1 MKYFLNLTINNHCML
16 LIIAIALFINS
27 CDPTVVLKIFFCTFE
42 HDLVCLLT
50 YNMLFV
56 SLFLFFLFL
65 YLSFYLAAC
74 LLLPSKNSYTVLLSK
89 CTSITPR
96 CPKTNMNFRIKT
108 GPVTIGTDA
117 TVYFWFLGQICVI

>member
-42 HDLVCLLT
+42 HDLVCLLIT
-50 YNMLFV
+50 C
-56 SLFLFFLFL
+56 FL
-65 YLSFYLAAC
+65 YLSFSSFSFFSLSFYLVAC
-74 LLLPSKNSYTVLLSK
+74 LLLPSNNSYTVLLSQ

-117 TVYFWFLGQICVI
+117 PVYFWFLGQICVI